1 MHIQFRASQ
10 VQDRAAADTTV
21 QDGNQAMA
29 RVLSFAERLRSGE
42 RLLASSASM
51 SPVVA
56 ELVGQCG
63 FDWLFVDAEYLPQT
77 GPIIQEMIRAADSAN
92 IAAVVRMNSDHEA
105 EIRQTLD
112 MGAAGVIIPLVKT
125 AAQARKI
132 VAAAKYPP
140 LGERGM
146 AGSRAQGYGA
156 TTRDYIERA
165 NSETAVIVM
174 VEDVQGLSNV
184 EDIAAVEGLDGI
196 FVGTGDLSLSLG
208 CLGEPMHDD
217 MLAAFKRIAAA
228 ARANSVAL
236 GGFPASREM
245 YDFCYSEG
253 FRFLLTGLDAGL
265 LRTAALNRLK
275 EVSSW

>member
-1 MHIQFRASQ
+1 MTQLQ
-10 VQDRAAADTTV
+10 
-21 QDGNQAMA
+21 
-29 RVLSFAERLRSGE
+29 SFAQRLRSGE
-42 RLLASSASM
+42 RLLACSASM

-56 ELVGQCG
+56 EIAGHCG
-63 FDWLFVDAEYLPQT
+63 FDWLFVDAEYLPLT
-77 GPIIQEMIRAADSAN
+77 GPNIQEMIRAADCTN
-92 IAAVVRMNSDHEA
+92 TAAVVRMNNDHEA
-105 EIRQTLD
+105 QIRQILD

-125 AAQARKI
+125 AEQARRI

-140 LGERGM
+140 LGDRGM

-156 TTRDYIERA
+156 GMKDYIERA
-165 NSETAVIVM
+165 NAETAVIVM
-174 VEDVQGLSNV
+174 VEDVEGVSNV

-228 ARANSVAL
+228 ARANGVAL

-245 YDFCYSEG
+245 YDFCYGEG
-253 FRFLLTGLDAGL
+253 FRFFLTGLDAGL
-265 LRTAALNRLK
+265 LRAAAMSKLQ
-275 EVSSW
+275 EVSAW

>member
-1 MHIQFRASQ
+1 MTQ
-10 VQDRAAADTTV
+10 VE
-21 QDGNQAMA
+21 
-29 RVLSFAERLRSGE
+29 SFAQRLRSGE
-42 RLLASSASM
+42 RLLAASASM
-51 SPVVA
+51 SPAVT
-56 ELVGQCG
+56 EIIGQCG
-63 FDWLFVDAEYLPQT
+63 FDWLFLDAEYLPLT
-77 GPIIQEMIRAADSAN
+77 GPDIQELIRAADSTN
-92 IAAVVRMNSDHEA
+92 TAAVVRLNNDHES
-105 EIRQTLD
+105 EIRQILD

-140 LGERGM
+140 QGERGM
-146 AGSRAQGYGA
+146 AGGRAQGYGA
-156 TTRDYIERA
+156 GMEDYIKRA

-174 VEDVQGLSNV
+174 VEDAVGLSNV
-184 EDIAAVEGLDGI
+184 EDIAAVPGLDGI

-228 ARANSVAL
+228 ARANGVAL
-236 GGFPASREM
+236 GGFPASRAM

-253 FRFLLTGLDAGL
+253 FRFILTGLDAGL
-265 LRTAALNRLK
+265 LRTAAMSKLK